1 MRIADHRVATV
12 ALCLWPLHAWS
23 QPPVESR
30 PADQR
35 LQLIEQKVK
44 LLEVL
49 VNSPLAK
56 GQTGSGD
63 AEAVALLQRRRL
75 LLDQARQALGA
86 QQPDEAAKF
95 LDEALARTSQA
106 GRGAAG
112 KGAELSEAAV
122 QASLAN
128 LGEQIATYRGTLQTM
143 AREGSS
149 AAARALLATVDGL
162 SVEAAKLVA
171 DGRNVEA
178 NRKMTEA
185 YRRVVEGL
193 SRLQAGQTVT
203 LSLKFDSPAE
213 EYAYE
218 ERRFQSN
225 EMMVGMMLD
234 EGRASGDRRRMVEEF
249 AGEAKRMRS
258 DAAALAAAGNHAA
271 AVTVMEKAVVQL
283 NRALQTMGV
292 PVF

>member
-1 MRIADHRVATV
+1 MRIADHRLATV
-12 ALCLWPLHAWS
+12 VLCLWPLHAWS
-23 QPPVESR
+23 QPSAEPR
-30 PADQR
+30 PADPR

-56 GQTGSGD
+56 GQAGSGD

-106 GRGAAG
+106 GRSAAG
-112 KGAELSEAAV
+112 KGAELSEVAV

-234 EGRASGDRRRMVEEF
+234 EGRASGDRRRLVEEF
-249 AGEAKRMRS
+249 AREAKRLRS
-258 DAAALAAAGNHAA
+258 EAAALATAGNHAA
-271 AVTVMEKAVVQL
+271 AVTAMEKAVAQL